1 MKIILIIVAVYY
13 TMKLLFRFIAPI
25 LLVRFTKKMQ
35 DRFKQYQYSEFQ
47 QQKEG
52 EVTIDKINNTNRKNS
67 SDLGEYVDFEE
78 IEE

>member
-13 TMKLLFRFIAPI
+13 TMKLLFRFLAPV

-35 DRFKQYQYSEFQ
+35 DRFKQHQYSEFQ